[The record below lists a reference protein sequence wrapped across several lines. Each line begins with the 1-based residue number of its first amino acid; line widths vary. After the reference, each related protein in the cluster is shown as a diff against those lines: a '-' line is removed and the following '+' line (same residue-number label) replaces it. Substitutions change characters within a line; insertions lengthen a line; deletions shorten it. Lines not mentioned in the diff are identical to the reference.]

1 MPPEHVQGGREGW
14 LVSKQNYSPRSL
26 DAGSRSPTGEHL
38 LSRKLN
44 YGVFTMSPTFAPPAP
59 VKVAVAES
67 SSTSVTVASPIL
79 STTALITLP
88 VAGSFT
94 VRTGRLTSS
103 LSPTFTPP
111 FLPTLI
117 ISVLPVTS
125 ATNPLTEILLVGILS
140 AASSSFVPVSST
152 ALRVASPRI
161 VFAKLLLPMSRLPPP
176 VHPPPPPSREV
187 PERADSPI
195 PLADAR
201 ISPVDTLITR
211 AVMPTTAFAL
221 LVPTPPRPK
230 RPSP

>member
-176 VHPPPPPSREV
+176 PPSREV

-221 LVPTPPRPK
+221 LVPTPP
-230 RPSP
+230 